1 MKCFGLCVCL
11 RMFTQHAR
19 VSSSFPML
27 EILFIVLGRG
37 KKKKRK
43 HQWRRSSLYSAYISV
58 MNRDI
63 FPLPLQIFINDTS
76 AQFTLKCIFS
86 HRGFLCLSWY
96 LSNWET
102 LKNGNVLT
110 QQARRIQII
119 LFLPL
124 CGNNVNIY
132 RSGKLSGVFN
142 EWEKNHSLRADTIF
156 CLDPNIHQ
164 LVAVAPMSL
173 N

>member
-37 KKKKRK
+37 EKKKKA
-43 HQWRRSSLYSAYISV
+43 SMETVIFVFAYISV

-142 EWEKNHSLRADTIF
+142 E
-156 CLDPNIHQ
+156 
-164 LVAVAPMSL
+164 
-173 N
+173 

>member
-1 MKCFGLCVCL
+1 MFWFVCL
-11 RMFTQHAR
+11 FTYVYTTCTSLQFFSYAGNSLYS
-19 VSSSFPML
+19 VG
-27 EILFIVLGRG
+27 EGE
-37 KKKKRK
+37 KKK

>member
-1 MKCFGLCVCL
+1 MHSTYVN
-11 RMFTQHAR
+11 
-19 VSSSFPML
+19 
-27 EILFIVLGRG
+27 
-37 KKKKRK
+37 
-43 HQWRRSSLYSAYISV
+43 V
-58 MNRDI
+58 MNRD
-63 FPLPLQIFINDTS
+63 FPVPLQIFINYTS
-76 AQFTLKCIFS
+76 LQFTLKCIFS

-110 QQARRIQII
+110 EQTRRIQII

-142 EWEKNHSLRADTIF
+142 K
-156 CLDPNIHQ
+156 
-164 LVAVAPMSL
+164 
-173 N
+173 

>member
-11 RMFTQHAR
+11 CMFTQHAQ

-27 EILFIVLGRG
+27 EILFIEMGGDRG
-37 KKKKRK
+37 K

-63 FPLPLQIFINDTS
+63 FPLTWQIFINDTS

-156 CLDPNIHQ
+156 CLDPNINQ
-164 LVAVAPMSL
+164 LVVVAPMSL

>member
-1 MKCFGLCVCL
+1 MFWFVC
-11 RMFTQHAR
+11 R
-19 VSSSFPML
+19 
-27 EILFIVLGRG
+27 FIYVYTTCTSLHFFYYAGNPLHSG
-37 KKKKRK
+37 GGGK
-43 HQWRRSSLYSAYISV
+43 HQWRSLYSAYISV

-63 FPLPLQIFINDTS
+63 FPLTLQIFINDTS

-102 LKNGNVLT
+102 LKNGYVLT

-142 EWEKNHSLRADTIF
+142 EWEKNHSLCADTIF

-164 LVAVAPMSL
+164 LVVVAPMSL